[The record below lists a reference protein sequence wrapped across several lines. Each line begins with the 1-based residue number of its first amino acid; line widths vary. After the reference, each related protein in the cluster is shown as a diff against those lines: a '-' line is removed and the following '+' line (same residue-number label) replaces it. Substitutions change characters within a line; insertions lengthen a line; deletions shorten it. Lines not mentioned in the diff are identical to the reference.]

1 MGAVTSSMAA
11 KFAFFPPNPPSYTVV
26 VDESTGKMR
35 ITDVSERENVDVLK
49 LATKRGTEIVAVYM
63 KNPAAESTV
72 LYSHGNAADLGQ
84 MYELFSVLSIHLR
97 VNLMGYDYSGYGQST
112 GKPSEQNTY
121 ADIEAAYRCL
131 EETYGVKEEDV
142 ILYGQS
148 VGSGPT
154 LDLASRLP
162 RLKAVAL
169 HSPILSGL
177 RVMYPVKRTYW
188 FDIYKPLA
196 KVLKSGCGRRNG
208 GGGAVAVAGTA
219 DDVVDCSHGKQ
230 LWELCKEKYE
240 PLWIK
245 GGNHC
250 DLEIYPEYIQH
261 LKKFVSA
268 VGKLSHL
275 RNSSGLNT
283 DQSENPRSSTDCRD
297 KPRSSTDQRERSRL
311 SSDQREKSRS
321 STDHREKSRASIDRR
336 EKSRKSVEHPEK
348 ANNSTDQPEKARNSI
363 DRYDEVSRIV
373 QYRLFQ
379 AYRSCWDLRIGRK
392 FCFDRFATGEKYYWS
407 PACMLLQVAEWL
419 LSEEVGGLLLRAFL
433 AKGMMHCSA
442 SVLNDGNVVNR
453 VEKGLSS
460 GWRWQWLSGDRKM
473 EKCLDEN
480 DGVSSQ
486 IVVVEG
492 NFLAEILCHEGGID
506 KILSILQFN

>member
-188 FDIYKPLA
+188 FDIYKNIDKIPLVGCP
-196 KVLKSGCGRRNG
+196 VL
-208 GGGAVAVAGTA
+208 VIHGTA

-268 VGKLSHL
+268 VGKLSHS

-392 FCFDRFATGEKYYWS
+392 EKSIIGVLHACFCR
-407 PACMLLQVAEWL
+407 LQRMKWL

-486 IVVVEG
+486 IVV
-492 NFLAEILCHEGGID
+492 
-506 KILSILQFN
+506 

>member
-188 FDIYKPLA
+188 FDIYKNIDKIPLVGCPVLVIHPLA

-208 GGGAVAVAGTA
+208 GGGAVAVAVAGCCYGHYGTVTTAIATATANTLGNLNHTAKAAVTGGGNYHNRYVTARKHRCRCGYVPHTPTQQNPKKEDMSTAGGTA

-268 VGKLSHL
+268 VGKLSHS

-363 DRYDEVSRIV
+363 DRFGDMM
-373 QYRLFQ
+373 
-379 AYRSCWDLRIGRK
+379 RSVGLCNID
-392 FCFDRFATGEKYYWS
+392 CFKPTG
-407 PACMLLQVAEWL
+407 AA
-419 LSEEVGGLLLRAFL
+419 
-433 AKGMMHCSA
+433 
-442 SVLNDGNVVNR
+442 
-453 VEKGLSS
+453 
-460 GWRWQWLSGDRKM
+460 
-473 EKCLDEN
+473 
-480 DGVSSQ
+480 
-486 IVVVEG
+486 
-492 NFLAEILCHEGGID
+492 GI
-506 KILSILQFN
+506 